1 MKNKKQG
8 NMSSFRFWLIVWGM
22 GLAGQLCWNME
33 NQWFN
38 TFVYAKISQDVDI
51 VTWMVILSAFVTTIS
66 TFVFGTM
73 SDRMGIRKKFVS
85 IGYIIWGVAT
95 ILFGLTEFIGSV
107 AGSSI
112 AVAGFLVVLVDA
124 IMSFFGS
131 MGNDSGYNTWLNDH
145 TNDDNKGQIG
155 AALAALPVIGTVIG
169 TVLGGMLVNVGNETV
184 GTDAYNP
191 ALDNYQL
198 LFWAMGIFVILVGV
212 ISLFI
217 MKDHPSLEQNK
228 KGSFISQVTDIFRFS
243 TLKGNKNLK
252 ELLLANLVACF
263 FFIPFNFYFTHMGN
277 WIIYD
282 IGFTAGDMGLIQGIA
297 LLLAVLVTIPFIK
310 LINKDKI
317 PLVALISI
325 ISNALG
331 LFLIYIFVKDSSSVD
346 VLNLFSAKNIPM
358 FICVFLVG
366 VGYVLITQACMI
378 WVKGL
383 FPNESKGQFEGV
395 RVCFFTLIP
404 MLIGTLI
411 GNVIIKTTAQIGEP
425 KYDTYGHLIEVPQ
438 ENLFL
443 FAGILVIFT
452 LIPLFFASKAYKNR
466 IKEKQD

>member
-73 SDRMGIRKKFVS
+73 SDRMGNRKKFVS
-85 IGYIIWGVAT
+85 IGYIIWGGAT

-112 AVAGFLVVLVDA
+112 AIAGFLVVLVDA

-263 FFIPFNFYFTHMGN
+263 FFIPFNFYF
-277 WIIYD
+277 
-282 IGFTAGDMGLIQGIA
+282 
-297 LLLAVLVTIPFIK
+297 K
-310 LINKDKI
+310 
-317 PLVALISI
+317 
-325 ISNALG
+325 
-331 LFLIYIFVKDSSSVD
+331 
-346 VLNLFSAKNIPM
+346 
-358 FICVFLVG
+358 
-366 VGYVLITQACMI
+366 
-378 WVKGL
+378 
-383 FPNESKGQFEGV
+383 
-395 RVCFFTLIP
+395 
-404 MLIGTLI
+404 
-411 GNVIIKTTAQIGEP
+411 
-425 KYDTYGHLIEVPQ
+425 
-438 ENLFL
+438 
-443 FAGILVIFT
+443 
-452 LIPLFFASKAYKNR
+452 
-466 IKEKQD
+466 